1 MSWYFVFDISRMDP
15 NIPDGYEEIYQNN
28 WSVIRQRV
36 KMGRVKDTYHFPLFT
51 ISDTEIAQKLEHV
64 LGQYNQSIKINIA
77 FGFILKHVTTEDMKF
92 FYPSNNTLLFEAPR
106 LLRNNSDY
114 RSLIDDVEYE
124 DALSYA
130 QSLRPST
137 KWYVQRI
144 VCITIDIYKMNI

>member
-1 MSWYFVFDISRMDP
+1 MNP

-36 KMGRVKDTYHFPLFT
+36 KIGRIKDTYHFPLFT
-51 ISDTEIAQKLEHV
+51 ISDSEIAQKVEHV

-77 FGFILKHVTTEDMKF
+77 FGFIVKHVTTEEMKF
-92 FYPSNNTLLFEAPR
+92 FYPSNNTLLFEVPR

-114 RSLIDDVEYE
+114 RSLIDDIEYE

-130 QSLRPST
+130 QSLRTST
-137 KWYVQRI
+137 KWNVQRI